1 MAAPISVDEFLDLV
15 RKSGVA
21 DEKKLDAY
29 LAKARGTFPP
39 EPAKVAGLLVHNAVL
54 TNFQAENILA
64 GKWRRFTIGKYKVL
78 ERLGSGG
85 FAQVYLCEHK
95 LMRRRVAVKVLPVAK
110 AKDSSALER
119 FYREARAAAA
129 LDHANIVHAYDIDQ
143 DEDLHFLVME
153 YVDGANLQEIVKRT
167 GPLSVARACHYIFQA
182 ALGLQHAHE
191 HSLVHRDIKPGNILV
206 DRTGCVKVLDMGLAL
221 IFSEEDE
228 QLTKKHDDGTLGTAD
243 YLSPEQA
250 IDSHDVDIRTD
261 IYSLG
266 VTFYFLLTGKA
277 PFEGMPIPQKLL
289 SHQMKVPRLVSEIRN
304 DAPAAVLAV
313 LMKMMEKHPRD
324 RYTTPGEVAQAL
336 EPFVQSPIAPP
347 TEAELPR
354 LSPAA
359 MGVAGGVESDSNKAI
374 ASGGRPAPTS
384 GSKKGLPPQAAV
396 APTAVTSTT
405 PQSAPTS
412 TTGGS
417 QSDGQTFEIDAADA
431 DIPVTAPK
439 IKRSTYSENRTKI
452 VFVTLI
458 AAFVVIPFI
467 LVVTIG
473 VGIYVFFP
481 TQEKKVLGPS
491 MLDVSKD
498 PANKKAMRT
507 IQQAIKAAEIDSVIT
522 LLDDA
527 YEENV
532 VIEPGRGRTAI
543 TIKAAVGKEIIWKPS
558 KFDPETPILRIYK
571 GVDLKLVGAGI
582 TLDGTIDAKR
592 RVNDLLT
599 VSGDCSGL
607 IITDLQFR
615 NYERSAVFVTN
626 GTGSANRPVL
636 LKRLTVFAAD
646 SPKARGA
653 FYFDANP
660 AVTPTI
666 NDFVQIDEAT
676 FHGIDAKKAV
686 QFKDKKVMGSSIT
699 WPGQ

>member
-29 LAKARGTFPP
+29 LAKARATFPP

-129 LDHANIVHAYDIDQ
+129 LDHPNIVHAYDIDQ

-153 YVDGANLQEIVKRT
+153 YVDGANLQEIVKRA
-167 GPLSVARACHYIFQA
+167 GKPLTVLRACHYIFQA

-206 DRTGCVKVLDMGLAL
+206 DRTGGVKVLDMGLAL

-250 IDSHDVDIRTD
+250 MDSHDVDIRTD

-277 PFEGMPIPQKLL
+277 PFEGMPVAQKLL
-289 SHQMKVPRLVSEIRN
+289 SHQIKQPKPVSEIRN
-304 DAPAAVLAV
+304 DAPPAVLAI
-313 LMKMMEKHPRD
+313 LMKMMAKNPQD
-324 RYTTPGEVAQAL
+324 RYSTPGEVAQAL
-336 EPFVQSPIAPP
+336 EPFVQAPIAPP
-347 TEAELPR
+347 TDAELPR

-359 MGVAGGVESDSNKAI
+359 MGTSSPENDSGKGSSFATRSMP
-374 ASGGRPAPTS
+374 ASGSGKGLGSRPATTPTAVMA
-384 GSKKGLPPQAAV
+384 PVPQPA
-396 APTAVTSTT
+396 APTATAESNGQAFDINSTGDD
-405 PQSAPTS
+405 SAPR
-412 TTGGS
+412 
-417 QSDGQTFEIDAADA
+417 
-431 DIPVTAPK
+431 TAPK
-439 IKRSTYSENRTKI
+439 TKRSAYSENRTKI

-458 AAFVVIPFI
+458 AAFIVIPFI
-467 LVVTIG
+467 LVLVIG
-473 VGIYVFFP
+473 VSIYVFFP
-481 TQEKKVLGPS
+481 TQEKKVLGPP

-498 PANKKAMRT
+498 PANKKAVRT

-532 VIEPGRGRTAI
+532 VIEPNRGRTAI
-543 TIKAAVGKEIIWKPS
+543 TIKAAAGKEIVWKPAKS
-558 KFDPETPILRIYK
+558 DPDTPILRIYK
-571 GVDLKLVGAGI
+571 GANLNFIGAGI
-582 TLDGTIDAKR
+582 TLDGTIDAKQ

-599 VSGDCSGL
+599 ITGDCSGL
-607 IITDLQFR
+607 LITDLQFR
-615 NYERSAVFVTN
+615 KYERSAVFITN
-626 GTGSANRPVL
+626 GTGTANRPVL

-653 FYFDANP
+653 IYFDANP
-660 AVTPTI
+660 AVMPNV
-666 NDFVQIDEAT
+666 NDFVQIDEAK

-699 WPGQ
+699 WSSN

>member
-1 MAAPISVDEFLDLV
+1 MAAPASVDEFLDLV

-21 DEKKLDAY
+21 DEKRLDAY
-29 LAKARGTFPP
+29 LAKARATFPP

-110 AKDSSALER
+110 AKDSSALDR

-129 LDHANIVHAYDIDQ
+129 LDHPNIVHAYDIDQ

-153 YVDGANLQEIVKRT
+153 YVDGANLQEIVKRL
-167 GPLSVARACHYIFQA
+167 GKPLSVVRACHYIFQA

-206 DRTGCVKVLDMGLAL
+206 DRAGGVKVLDMGLAL

-250 IDSHDVDIRTD
+250 MDSHDVDIRTD

-277 PFEGMPIPQKLL
+277 PFEGMPVAQKLL
-289 SHQMKVPRLVSEIRN
+289 AHQMKLPRPISEIRN
-304 DAPAAVLAV
+304 DVPPALVAIM
-313 LMKMMEKHPRD
+313 MKMMAKNPAD
-324 RYTTPGEVAQAL
+324 RFGTPGEVAQAL
-336 EPFVQSPIAPP
+336 EPFVQTPIAPP
-347 TEAELPR
+347 TEVELPR

-359 MGVAGGVESDSNKAI
+359 MGGESDSSKG
-374 ASGGRPAPTS
+374 SGLAGRTVPPPGSGKGLPRSAPTAPTAALALSPPAPTAEVETEA
-384 GSKKGLPPQAAV
+384 GGQAFEIEN
-396 APTAVTSTT
+396 APTND
-405 PQSAPTS
+405 APRGPS
-412 TTGGS
+412 
-417 QSDGQTFEIDAADA
+417 
-431 DIPVTAPK
+431 K
-439 IKRSTYSENRTKI
+439 IKRSTFAANRSKI

-458 AAFVVIPFI
+458 SAFIIIPII
-467 LVVTIG
+467 LVTLIG
-473 VGIYVFFP
+473 IGMYIFFP
-481 TQEKKVLGPS
+481 TEEKTPAGPP
-491 MLDVSKD
+491 MLVVSRD
-498 PANKKAMRT
+498 PEKKKAMRT

-522 LLDDA
+522 LHDDS

-532 VIEPGRGRTAI
+532 VIEPNRGRTAI
-543 TIKAAVGKEIIWKPS
+543 TIKAAPGKEIVWKS
-558 KFDPETPILRIYK
+558 AKADPLVPILRIYK
-571 GVDLKLVGAGI
+571 AADLKLVGGGI
-582 TLDGTIDAKR
+582 TLDGTIDAKK

-599 VSGDCSGL
+599 ITGNCGGL
-607 IITDLQFR
+607 TITDLQFR
-615 NYERSAVFVTN
+615 KYERSAVFVTN
-626 GTGSANRPVL
+626 GSGASNRPI
-636 LKRLTVFAAD
+636 RLTGLTIFGAD
-646 SPKARGA
+646 SPKARA
-653 FYFDANP
+653 AIYFDANP
-660 AVTPTI
+660 SVMPNI
-666 NDFVQIDEAT
+666 NDYVQIEAPN
-676 FHGIDAKKAV
+676 FLGMAAKKAV
-686 QFKDKKVMGSSIT
+686 QYRDKKVMGASIT